1 MKKRTILMTF
11 AMAGALMLGACGG
24 KDTDASGS
32 NTQQTEQTEQTAS
45 EEGTSETG
53 ETEEAEVLPEG
64 MYRSE
69 LTNELIDESLKNQR
83 PIAVMVDNEK
93 KALPH
98 YGLTQADV
106 VYEMM
111 NSLLNGRI
119 TRFMAIVK
127 DWESLEQ
134 FGSIRSARTTNF
146 MIAPEWNAIVC
157 HDGGPFY
164 INPYLANPYV
174 DNFSGT
180 FSRVDNGKAREYT
193 EYIVSGDLEKNFE
206 STGYSKEYNEY
217 YEGPH
222 YQFAS
227 EKNPVDFSD
236 NEHAIDAALV
246 DLPFQ
251 HNESELRYDEED
263 QLYYYY
269 EYGEAHLDPAN
280 DNAQLCFKN
289 LLIQKCDYSQYDE
302 NGYMVFNVMVSG
314 QDGYYITNGKAIHV
328 TWSKSRD
335 TEPTRYYNDDGVEIT
350 INTGKTYV
358 GFVPSDNWDD
368 LVIEGK

>member
-1 MKKRTILMTF
+1 MKKRSFFMT
-11 AMAGALMLGACGG
+11 ALLAGALMLGACGG
-24 KDTDASGS
+24 S
-32 NTQQTEQTEQTAS
+32 NTMEDTQEPDTETTQETEAD
-45 EEGTSETG
+45 TSAEADT
-53 ETEEAEVLPEG
+53 ETEETEEEEVAPEG

-69 LTNELIDESLKNQR
+69 LTNEWIDESLKDQR

-93 KALPH
+93 TALPH

-111 NSLLNGRI
+111 NSLQNGRI

-127 DWESLEQ
+127 DWGAIEQ

-146 MIAPEWNAIVC
+146 MIAPEWNAVMC

-164 INPYLANPYV
+164 INPYLELPYV

-180 FSRVDNGKAREYT
+180 FSRVNNGKATEYT
-193 EYIVSGDLEKNFE
+193 EYILAGDLEANF
-206 STGYSKEYNEY
+206 TNKGYSTTYNEY
-217 YEGPH
+217 YEGAH

-227 EKNPVDFSD
+227 EKNPVDLTDASGS
-236 NEHAIDAALV
+236 IDASLV
-246 DLPFQ
+246 DLPFP
-251 HNESELRYDEED
+251 HNESELRYDED
-263 QLYYYY
+263 AQLYYYY

-289 LLIQKCDYSQYDE
+289 ILIQKCDYTQYDE
-302 NGYMVFNVMVSG
+302 NGYMGFNCIVSG
-314 QDGYYITNGKAIHV
+314 QEGYYITNGKAIKV
-328 TWSKSRD
+328 TWTKTRD
-335 TEPTRYYNDDGVEIT
+335 TEPTRYYNENGTEIT

-358 GFVPSDNWDD
+358 AFVPSDNWES
-368 LVIEGK
+368 LVIE